1 MLIRRNKVVIVGA
14 GMVGSATA
22 FSMVTQGLCD
32 DIILIDINKEKAN
45 AEALDLINS
54 IEYLNRN
61 TIVKAG
67 DYCDC
72 ADADIIIITASAP
85 MIEGQTRLDM
95 FESSAKIIKSI
106 VPPIMESGFKGIFI
120 VISNPV
126 DIMAYYVYKLSGLP
140 KNQIIGTGTALDSA
154 RLKNLIADIVHVD
167 PRSIQAFTM
176 GEHGESQMVPWS
188 KISIG
193 GKSFLEII
201 YDNEKYQN
209 VNLDE
214 LLKKTISF
222 GFDIM
227 EYKGATNYG
236 IASSTVGIVKA
247 IIQDEHTVIP
257 VSAMFTGEYG
267 INDVFAG
274 VPAVINKS
282 GVKEIVELNLPYNEK
297 LAFIKS
303 VQILKEYTEK
313 LDSI

>member
-32 DIILIDINKEKAN
+32 DIMLVDINKEKAN

-72 ADADIIIITASAP
+72 GDADIIIITASAP
-85 MIEGQTRLDM
+85 MAEGQTRLDM

-176 GEHGESQMVPWS
+176 GEHGDSQMVPWS

-193 GKSFLEII
+193 GKGFLEII

-247 IIQDEHTVIP
+247 IMRDEHTVIP

-282 GVKEIVELNLPYNEK
+282 GVKEIVELNLPYDEK
-297 LAFIKS
+297 LAFVNS
-303 VQILKEYTEK
+303 VQILKEYTKK